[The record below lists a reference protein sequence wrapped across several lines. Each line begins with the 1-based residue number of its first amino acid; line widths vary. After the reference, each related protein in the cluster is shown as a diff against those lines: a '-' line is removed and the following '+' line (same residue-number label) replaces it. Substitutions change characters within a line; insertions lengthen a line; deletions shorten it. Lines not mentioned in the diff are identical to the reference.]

1 MSRSTCVQQV
11 IMLSLVLI
19 LAGCSRGQP
28 NYGLTVPT
36 TTASPGGDGYGN
48 GQAGGPVTPGSA
60 REFTQRIGD
69 TVNFDTDSSQLSATA
84 QQSLTGQAQW
94 LRQYSN
100 YPILIEGHADER
112 GTREYNI
119 ALGGR
124 RAAVVKQFLIARGVH
139 PTRISTI
146 SYGKERPVGM
156 CSDSSCWAQNRRAVT
171 VLNGNGPV
179 ASN

>member
-1 MSRSTCVQQV
+1 MFRSSCVPQAIAV
-11 IMLSLVLI
+11 SLALI

-36 TTASPGGDGYGN
+36 PTASPGADGYGG
-48 GQAGGPVTPGSA
+48 GQYGGPVTPGSA
-60 REFTQRIGD
+60 REFTTRIGD
-69 TVNFDTDSSQLSATA
+69 TVNFETNGSQLSSTA
-84 QQSLTGQAQW
+84 QQTLNGQAQW

-119 ALGGR
+119 ALGAQ
-124 RAAVVKQFLIARGVH
+124 RAAVVKQYLISRGVH
-139 PTRISTI
+139 PARISTI
-146 SYGKERPVGM
+146 SYGKERPVAM
-156 CSDSSCWAQNRRAVT
+156 CSDASCWSQNRRGVT